1 MNFLARLL
9 TRTENFAKGVLFD
22 CHHCGQCVLSHTGYT
37 QCPMACPRQVRNG
50 PCGGSMDEH
59 CEVFPDRPCVWA
71 RIHQLTDK
79 NGTSTPPLLRS
90 PDPKLFFTSSYM
102 NYFTGKDLLARTP
115 IPYLDLGTN
124 RKQQPPQTASRL
136 ERKLRAGQFV
146 FTSEIRSP
154 RGAEPEKVQKQA
166 ELLRDHFD
174 ALNATAYL
182 NGKPSMPS
190 AIASAQIV
198 KCGVEPICQSVCRDL
213 TKTAFISELITNKMN
228 GVHNSLCITGDYYQ
242 GDPGV
247 KQVYDMDSALMI
259 YEARY
264 LREKGVIF
272 FTGDTMKDPPKPF
285 IAGAINPFTT
295 PWNVPIRR
303 LKQKVAAGVDFIQT
317 QVILD
322 LATFREFM
330 RRVHEEGID
339 NDVFI
344 LAGLPVIIS
353 KKAFEMMP
361 GVPGIRVPKH
371 ITERFAQTQDI
382 VQEGVALAREMIAEV
397 RAIPGV
403 SGVHLM
409 LFGLDHK
416 VLPAVV
422 EGLREKPAVELT
434 AAECGS

>member
-1 MNFLARLL
+1 
-9 TRTENFAKGVLFD
+9 
-22 CHHCGQCVLSHTGYT
+22 
-37 QCPMACPRQVRNG
+37 
-50 PCGGSMDEH
+50 MDGH
-59 CEVFPDRPCVWA
+59 CEVYPDRLCVWA
-71 RIHQLTDK
+71 RIHQRVDK

-90 PDPKLFFTSSYM
+90 ADPKLFFTSSYA

-115 IPYLDLGTN
+115 LEYLDLGTN
-124 RKQQPPQTASRL
+124 RKQQAPQTASQL
-136 ERKLRAGQFV
+136 ERKLRAGTFV

-154 RGAEPEKVQKQA
+154 RGAEPDKVRKQA

-213 TKTAFISELITNKMN
+213 TKTAFISELITNQIN
-228 GVHNSLCITGDYYQ
+228 GVHNSLCITGDFYQ
-242 GDPGV
+242 GEPGV
-247 KQVYDMDSALMI
+247 KQVYDMDSSLMI

-272 FTGDTMKDPPKPF
+272 FTGDKMKDPPKPF
-285 IAGAINPFTT
+285 IGGAINPFTT

-303 LKQKVAAGVDFIQT
+303 LKQKVAAGADFIQT

-322 LATFREFM
+322 LATFKEFM
-330 RRVHEEGID
+330 RIVHEEGID
-339 NDVFI
+339 NDLFV

-371 ITERFAQTQDI
+371 VTERFAQTQDI
-382 VQEGVALAREMIAEV
+382 VQEGIAFAREMIEEV
-397 RAIPGV
+397 RAIPGI
-403 SGVHLM
+403 SGTHLM
-409 LFGLDHK
+409 LFGIDYK
-416 VLPAVV
+416 VLPSVV
-422 EGLREKPAVELT
+422 EELREKPTV
-434 AAECGS
+434 AEPVCTETE